1 MAFFLL
7 YLQQTTSRR
16 KSRTRCEAGAENR
29 GSHGEIAGLPWGEHL
44 EGGFMQHFKRLLSVM
59 ALLAVLLIAGNA
71 MAATSVSW
79 ISPPDGSTYAEG
91 TIVNPTGQAGASGT
105 VGGTGLDL
113 ALVIDESGSMGWNGG
128 AGITA
133 AKNAAV
139 SLVNALPEDTTSV
152 AVIGFDSYSHTYR
165 VLTALNP
172 DKQSVINAINYIGT
186 GGGTNI
192 GAGVQA
198 GANALVT
205 GHTAG
210 RTMMQVVLSDGQGSY
225 SGQAATAYNNHGII
239 THTVGVPG
247 HDTAQMQAIANDG
260 HGVYTNVSDL
270 SQLVGIFDG
279 TGGNLVGL
287 DRVDVVLPDGTL
299 ISDISTDGL
308 GNFTLPDWAIEMGFQ
323 TFEAIA
329 YGTDGTSAS
338 ATLTLNGV
346 VDPNN
351 NNPIPEPST
360 ILLLGAGLAGLATYK
375 RRAKK

>member
-1 MAFFLL
+1 
-7 YLQQTTSRR
+7 
-16 KSRTRCEAGAENR
+16 
-29 GSHGEIAGLPWGEHL
+29 
-44 EGGFMQHFKRLLSVM
+44 M

-79 ISPPDGSTYAEG
+79 ISPPNGSTYAEG
-91 TIVNPTGQAGASGT
+91 TIVNPTGQAGTSGT

-113 ALVIDESGSMGWNGG
+113 ALVIDESGSMGWGSP

-165 VLTALNP
+165 LLTALNP
-172 DKQSVINAINYIGT
+172 NKQSVINAINSIGT

-198 GANALVT
+198 GANALVA
-205 GHTAG
+205 GHTNG

-225 SGQAATAYNNHGII
+225 NGQAATAYNDHGII

-247 HDTAQMQAIANDG
+247 HNTTQMQAIANDG

-270 SQLVGIFDG
+270 NQLVSIFDG

-287 DRVDVVLPDGTL
+287 DRVDVILPDGTF
-299 ISDISTDGL
+299 ISDIGTDGL
-308 GNFTLPDWAIEMGFQ
+308 GNFILPNWAIELGFQ
-323 TFEAIA
+323 EFEAIA

-338 ATLTLNGV
+338 AILTLQGV

-351 NNPIPEPST
+351 NPIPEPGT
-360 ILLLGAGLAGLATYK
+360 ILLLGVGLAGLATYK
-375 RRAKK
+375 RRAAKK